1 MNRKL
6 ALFLAVMLSSFLSFA
21 QLYSTAAAKVSFFS
35 KTPVEDI
42 NAETNTGLMVV
53 NTQTQAIAFSINNTS
68 FNFPN
73 KLMQEHF
80 NEKYMESEKYPKS
93 TFVGKLSEPIDWTKD
108 AEHTVN
114 VIGKLMIHGVEKER
128 TIQGLVKIVNGV
140 PQIESSFKVKNV
152 EHNIQIPTIVVSKIA
167 EELDVKVSATLAPK
181 K

>member
-6 ALFLAVMLSSFLSFA
+6 ALFSAVMFSSFLSFA
-21 QLYSTAAAKVSFFS
+21 QLFSTSTARVSFFS

-68 FNFPN
+68 FSFPN

-80 NEKYMESEKYPKS
+80 NEKYMESDKFPKS
-93 TFVGKLSEPIDWTKD
+93 TFTGKLSEPIDWKSD
-108 AEHTVN
+108 GEHTVT
-114 VIGKLMIHGVEKER
+114 VVGKLNIHGVEQER
-128 TIQGLVKIVNGV
+128 SIQGTVKIVNGV
-140 PQIESSFKVKNV
+140 PQIETTFMVKNAD
-152 EHNIQIPTIVVSKIA
+152 HKIKIPTIVVSKIA
-167 EELDVKVSATLAPK
+167 EEIEVKIAATLAPK